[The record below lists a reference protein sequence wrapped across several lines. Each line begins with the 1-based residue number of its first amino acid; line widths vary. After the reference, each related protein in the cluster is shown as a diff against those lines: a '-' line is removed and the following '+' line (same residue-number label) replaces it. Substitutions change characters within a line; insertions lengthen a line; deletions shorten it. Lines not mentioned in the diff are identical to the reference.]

1 MPEVLR
7 IGRAV
12 LTNALAAVAP
22 GVYLKLSGQTGRGN
36 ASTETPA
43 DIAAYFERCVADYL
57 QRLGEG
63 AFEGRVVVE
72 YGPGDFPGVALLLLA
87 LGAEKVFCVDRFAMV
102 SLSPKNEAVIASL
115 RARLDAAAAAR
126 FDRAFV
132 DPQRPS
138 AGFNLARLE
147 YVVTPHGFS
156 GLSDQADL
164 VISRAVLEHVNDL
177 DGTFA
182 DMRRA
187 LRPGGRALHLVDLK
201 SHGLHRRNPLDF
213 LETSPWLWTL
223 MFSHKGVPNRWRA
236 DRYRAIVGRLEVEQV
251 LIEPTLKAT
260 ADAVSDVRHR
270 LAAPFRHLS
279 DDDLACLGLWVGFRK
294 PLGAA

>member
-1 MPEVLR
+1 MPDVLR

-22 GVYLKLSGQTGRGN
+22 GAYLKLTGQTGRGD
-36 ASTETPA
+36 ASTETA
-43 DIAAYFERCVADYL
+43 EDIAAYFERCVADYRE
-57 QRLGEG
+57 RLGGG

-87 LGAEKVFCVDRFAMV
+87 LGAEKVYCVDRFAMV
-102 SLSPKNEAVIASL
+102 SLSPKNEAVIAAL
-115 RARLDAAAAAR
+115 RARLDDAAKAR

-132 DPQRPS
+132 EPRRPS
-138 AGFNLARLE
+138 AGFDPARLG
-147 YVVTPHGFS
+147 YVVTPRGFS
-156 GLSDQADL
+156 GLTNRADL

-177 DGTFA
+177 EGTFA

-201 SHGLHRRNPLDF
+201 SQGLHRRNPLDF

-236 DRYRAIVGRLEVEQV
+236 DRYRAIVRRLDVEQA
-251 LIEPTLKAT
+251 LLEPTLRAA
-260 ADAVSDVRHR
+260 ADAVAAVRPR
-270 LAAPFRHLS
+270 LAAPFRDLS

-294 PLGAA
+294 PAGAV